1 MSVLNHLRGVG
12 RTFAIAGTA
21 LLLIPTVAA
30 AIECP
35 TPRLPRPTEDRA
47 TIRARLEATGAWHAG
62 QDPGPGAV
70 RAAGPDALPQP
81 EFRGSCRAG

>member
-62 QDPGPGAV
+62 QDPARTPPPDPQV
-70 RAAGPDALPQP
+70 RVMATAK
-81 EFRGSCRAG
+81 